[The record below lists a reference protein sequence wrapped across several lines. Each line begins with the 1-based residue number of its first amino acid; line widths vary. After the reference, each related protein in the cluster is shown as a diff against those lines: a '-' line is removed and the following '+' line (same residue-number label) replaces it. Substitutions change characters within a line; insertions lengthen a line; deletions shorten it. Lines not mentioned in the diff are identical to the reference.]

1 MSTSASARPAA
12 SASVSAASASATAR
26 RRATGRRAVVLGT
39 LAALALGATACSS
52 SGADPLGGGA
62 SSAAATG
69 GGGATG
75 GSGSTV
81 VVGSANFPE
90 NVLLGSIYS
99 QALKAKGVKVQEKF
113 NIGSR
118 EVLYGQ
124 IKDGSLTVL
133 PEYNGSLLAYL
144 GGKAAAPTKEEVNA
158 TLAKTLPATLAILD
172 SSPAEDKDTLSV
184 SQETADKYGLK
195 SIADLAEKAGELTIG
210 GPPEFKSRQEQPFKD
225 VYGLNFK
232 EWKPTGETTANAVK
246 DGSVQV
252 GNVFSTDPRIT
263 QLKLVPLADP
273 KGVFGAENVTPL
285 VNKAGVDATATA
297 ALNAVSA
304 KLDTAGLLTLMKKVA
319 VDKED
324 PSAVAKD
331 WLKSNGLA

>member
-1 MSTSASARPAA
+1 MSTINRS
-12 SASVSAASASATAR
+12 
-26 RRATGRRAVVLGT
+26 RRAVVLGT
-39 LAALALGATACSS
+39 LAALALGATACGS
-52 SGADPLGGGA
+52 SGGDPLGGGSS
-62 SSAAATG
+62 SSAPAG
-69 GGGATG
+69 GSGGSDGSG

-124 IKDGSLTVL
+124 LQSGNLTLL

-144 GGKAAAPTKEEVNA
+144 DPKSTAVTTQDVNA
-158 TLAKTLPATLAILD
+158 ALTTTLPAALGILD
-172 SSPAEDKDTLSV
+172 SSPAEDKDSLSV
-184 SQETADKYGLK
+184 SQETADKDNLK
-195 SIADLAEKAGELTIG
+195 SIADLAAKAGEFTIG
-210 GPPEFKSRQEQPFKD
+210 GPPEFKSRREQQLKD
-225 VYGLNFK
+225 VYGLTFK
-232 EWKPTGETTANAVK
+232 EWKPTADTTANALK
-246 DGSVQV
+246 DGSIQV
-252 GNVFSTDPRIT
+252 GNVFTTDPKIA
-263 QLKLVPLADP
+263 QYKLVPLADP
-273 KGVFGAENVTPL
+273 KNIFGAQNVTPL
-285 VNKAGVDATATA
+285 VHKAGVDATATA

-304 KLDTAGLLTLMKKVA
+304 KLDTAGLMAMMKRVS

-331 WLKSNGLA
+331 WLKSNGLG

>member
-1 MSTSASARPAA
+1 MSTINRS
-12 SASVSAASASATAR
+12 
-26 RRATGRRAVVLGT
+26 RRAVVLGT
-39 LAALALGATACSS
+39 LAALALGATACGS
-52 SGADPLGGGA
+52 SGGDPLGGG
-62 SSAAATG
+62 SSASAPAG
-69 GGGATG
+69 GSGGSG

-124 IKDGSLTVL
+124 LQSGNLTVL

-144 GGKAAAPTKEEVNA
+144 DPKSTAVTTQDVNA
-158 TLAKTLPATLAILD
+158 ALTTTLPASLGVLE
-172 SSPAEDKDTLSV
+172 SSPAEDKDSLSV
-184 SQETADKYGLK
+184 TQESADKDNLK
-195 SIADLAEKAGELTIG
+195 SIADLAAKAGEFTIG
-210 GPPEFKSRQEQPFKD
+210 GPPEFKSRREQQLKE
-225 VYGLNFK
+225 VYGLTFK
-232 EWKPTGETTANAVK
+232 EWKPTADTTANALK
-246 DGSVQV
+246 DGGIQV
-252 GNVFSTDPRIT
+252 GNVFTTDPKIV
-263 QLKLVPLADP
+263 QYKLVPLADP
-273 KGVFGAENVTPL
+273 KNIFGAQNVTPL
-285 VNKAGVDATATA
+285 VYKSGVDATATA

-304 KLDTAGLLTLMKKVA
+304 KLDTAGLMAMMKRVS

-331 WLKSNGLA
+331 WLKSNGLG

>member
-1 MSTSASARPAA
+1 MSTINRSRRVAA
-12 SASVSAASASATAR
+12 
-26 RRATGRRAVVLGT
+26 LGT
-39 LAALALGATACSS
+39 LAALTLGATACGS
-52 SGADPLGGGA
+52 SGGNPLDGGSSA
-62 SSAAATG
+62 SAAA
-69 GGGATG
+69 GGAG

-124 IKDGSLTVL
+124 LQSGNLTVL
-133 PEYNGSLLAYL
+133 PEYNGSLLAHL
-144 GGKAAAPTKEEVNA
+144 DAKSTAVTTQDVNA
-158 TLAKTLPATLAILD
+158 ELAKTLPATLGILE
-172 SSPAEDKDTLSV
+172 SSPAEDKDSLSV
-184 SQETADKYGLK
+184 TQETADKDNLK
-195 SIADLAEKAGELTIG
+195 SIADLAAKAGEYTIG
-210 GPPEFKSRQEQPFKD
+210 GPPEFKSRREQQLKD
-225 VYGLNFK
+225 VYGLTFK
-232 EWKPTGETTANAVK
+232 EWKPTGDATANALK
-246 DGSVQV
+246 DGSIQV
-252 GNVFSTDPRIT
+252 GNVFTTDPKIV
-263 QLKLVPLADP
+263 QYKLVPLADP
-273 KGVFGAENVTPL
+273 KNIFGAQNVTPL

-304 KLDTAGLLTLMKKVA
+304 KLDTAGLVALMKRVS

-331 WLKSNGLA
+331 WLKSNGLG

>member
-1 MSTSASARPAA
+1 MSTSASAPLRA
-12 SASVSAASASATAR
+12 VTA
-26 RRATGRRAVVLGT
+26 GRRTAALAA
-39 LAALALGATACSS
+39 LAALALTATACSS
-52 SGADPLGGGA
+52 SGDDPLGGKG
-62 SSAAATG
+62 SAAPAPAGSTSAGAAAG
-69 GGGATG
+69 G
-75 GSGSTV
+75 TV

-99 QALKAKGVKVQEKF
+99 QALKAKGVKVEEKF

-118 EVLYGQ
+118 EVLYDQ
-124 IKDGSLTVL
+124 VQSGSLSVL

-144 GGKAAAPTKEEVNA
+144 GNKSSDPSTAAVNA
-158 TLAKTLPATLAILD
+158 ALTKSLPAALAILD

-195 SIADLAEKAGELTIG
+195 SIADLAGKAGEFTIG
-210 GPPEFKSRQEQPFKD
+210 GPPEFKSRQEQPLKD
-225 VYGLNFK
+225 VYGVTFK
-232 EWKPTGETTANAVK
+232 EWKSTGDTTANAVK

-252 GNVFSTDPRIT
+252 GNVFSTDPKIT
-263 QLKLVPLADP
+263 QLKLVPLTDP
-273 KGVFGAENVTPL
+273 KNLFAAQNVTPL
-285 VNKAGVDATATA
+285 VNKAKVDTTATA

-304 KLDTAGLLTLMKKVA
+304 KLDTPGLLALMKKVA

-331 WLKSNGLA
+331 WLKSNGLS